1 MKKSIVRVLTLVLM
15 LSLIVCGTASA
26 MKLQKNDKNDHV
38 AQLQKALQQLGYYTG
53 SLDGKYGTGTVAAVT
68 AYQTAQGLSV
78 DGVAGSLTIALLE
91 AQTGI
96 DIDGTASTSTSSNGL
111 FKGDY
116 SKMQFSS
123 SGSRVRILQQAL
135 MDLGFSVSKADGVY
149 GQSTYDAVVAF
160 QRAVGLEADG
170 KAGKNTLVKLE
181 SYFDS
186 YGNVVKVFV
195 TAAPTTDLNNITYG
209 VPTRILREGM
219 GGQDVLYTQNRL
231 AALGYYKGISDG
243 QYGSGTKSAVV
254 AFQQK
259 NGLDA
264 DGVLGSKTSQK
275 LFSDGALAAKE
286 TAAPTIDADRK
297 LSLGMTGSDV
307 KSVQTKLIAL
317 GYLTGTADGTYGTKT
332 QEAVRNFQK
341 RNGLDADG
349 ICGENTVTV
358 LFGKSPIDAGSSI
371 TPSPSPAAVTMPTRV
386 IRPGASGE
394 DVRSVQSRLKLFG
407 YYSGSLD
414 GVYGAESVAAVRAF
428 QQRNGITVDGKVGTN
443 TAELLYS
450 DNAIAADASA
460 SATAT
465 PAPSYGVVPTR
476 TLRNGSTGDDVKSVQ
491 TRLKELGYYA
501 GTVDGSYGSSTV
513 VAVASFQLRNNLD
526 ADGVAGTRTFAKLYS
541 GSAVAAANTA
551 TATPAT
557 TAAPTATTSSNRP
570 TRQLFTGCTG
580 TDVAMV
586 QQRLKDLGYLTD
598 KVDGKYG
605 ANTTAAM
612 LAFQQRNGL
621 TANGIGDT
629 STYDVLFSVNAIT
642 ADGQQTDTSTP
653 AVYSNLKVG
662 STGDNV
668 LRLQQALST
677 LNYTVN
683 INGTYDETT
692 RAAVLA
698 FQKRNGLDADGIA
711 GTKTQT
717 KLYSGDCVTGDT
729 ALPDTDSS
737 SGGTTIYPS
746 SAGPAKSEIKL
757 LMWYTEIKPTIKSGQ
772 TVLVYEPSSG
782 TSFKLRFY
790 SLGRHADS
798 EPLTAE
804 DTAIMKAAWGG
815 SFSWDEKP
823 VYVLLPSGT
832 WALASMHSM
841 PHLSGSIKDN
851 NFDGHLCVHFPRTL
865 EETAVLD
872 PKNGIRHQQDIR
884 KAWKALTGEEI
895 TW

>member
-1 MKKSIVRVLTLVLM
+1 MRKSIVRVLTLVLM
-15 LSLIVCGTASA
+15 LSLIVCGSASA

-78 DGVAGSLTIALLE
+78 DGVAGSSTIALLE

-96 DIDGTASTSTSSNGL
+96 DIDGTDSTSTSSNGL

-149 GQSTYDAVVAF
+149 GQSTYDAVIAF

-195 TAAPTTDLNNITYG
+195 TVAPTTDLSNITYG

-259 NGLDA
+259 NGLNA

-443 TAELLYS
+443 TSELLYS

-491 TRLKELGYYA
+491 TRLQELGYYA

-580 TDVAMV
+580 TDVATV